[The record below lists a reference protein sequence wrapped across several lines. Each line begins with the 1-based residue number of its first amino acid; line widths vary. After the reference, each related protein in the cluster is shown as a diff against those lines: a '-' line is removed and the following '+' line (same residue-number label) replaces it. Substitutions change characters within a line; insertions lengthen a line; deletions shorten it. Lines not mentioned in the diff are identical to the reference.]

1 MTDNVRVR
9 LGRIAAALAI
19 TTAIL
24 TAAATPAAAVSG
36 ITGLDPYSTGC
47 YNNGWQWNSGGT
59 AVYDG
64 SRKVGTGYLRY
75 SGGCVANWSE
85 FHYENAAAYNDYSAH
100 PSAWEDGVS
109 GTDQYSP
116 NLWLNPVYSR
126 MVDGSNAACAGAQVY
141 RYPSNQWVT
150 WSFFACA

>member
-1 MTDNVRVR
+1 MVDRTRAR
-9 LGRIAAALAI
+9 LGRVATATLSTA
-19 TTAIL
+19 AIL
-24 TAAATPAAAVSG
+24 VAGATPAAAVSG
-36 ITGLDPYSTGC
+36 ITGQDPYSTGC
-47 YNNGWQWNSGGT
+47 YDNGWQWSSTGT
-59 AVYDG
+59 PVYDG

-85 FHYENAAAYNDYSAH
+85 FRYEDASAYNDYSAR

-126 MVDGSNAACAGAQVY
+126 MVDGRGAACAGAQVY
-141 RYPSNQWVT
+141 RYPSGQWVSWT
-150 WSFFACA
+150 FFACA

>member
-1 MTDNVRVR
+1 MTRNASAR
-9 LGRIAAALAI
+9 LIRTAAAVLIIAAAVVVG
-19 TTAIL
+19 
-24 TAAATPAAAVSG
+24 ATPAVASIVG
-36 ITGLDPYSTGC
+36 QDPYSTDC
-47 YNNGWQWNSGGT
+47 HNNGWQWQSGGT

-64 SRKVGTGYLRY
+64 ARKVGTGYLRY

-85 FHYENAAAYNDYSAH
+85 FHYENAAAYNDYSAR
-100 PSAWEDGVS
+100 PSAWVDGAS

-126 MVDGSNAACAGAQVY
+126 MVDGSVTACAGAQIY